1 VRNISNRNLPE
12 GMNKMR
18 EKAINEARRMKSKS
32 QSLKGL
38 SKGNYKNEGK
48 NFPEAGKLIEVKE
61 EDNKVIKSSE
71 QNTKKNK
78 NTPPNMKGLSSIVS
92 RFLSDSDSA
101 LIIILILLLM
111 DEEENFLILL
121 VLLYLLM

>member
-1 VRNISNRNLPE
+1 MRDISNRNLPE
-12 GMNKMR
+12 GMSKMR

-32 QSLKGL
+32 QSSKNL
-38 SKGNYKNEGK
+38 SKEDYKNEGK
-48 NFPEAGKLIEVKE
+48 NHSESGEIIEVKE
-61 EDNKVIKSSE
+61 EAAKMIVKSSR
-71 QNTKKNK
+71 QNTKS
-78 NTPPNMKGLSSIVS
+78 PPKMKGISSIVS
-92 RFLSDSDSA
+92 RFLSDSDST